1 MCDANLNHRIWGWRA
16 ITHFFAAAGIRA
28 GLAFLYL
35 LALFDYVGLPEAEA
49 EKCRET
55 FWGEFMNGFLIH
67 FISSGLILS
76 WILCPSRCWYGFLS
90 AVQILYAIYYIPVT
104 TITFKEYISAQNENT
119 HEYFK
124 IGMFGYFAHRYLSAL
139 SSFYIGFFLMR
150 ISCVSLPK
158 QTDLYVVHVYHEKTE
173 NDDSSSSS
181 TKKTEDTE
189 SSKESNA

>member
-1 MCDANLNHRIWGWRA
+1 MKKIIVGKGS
-16 ITHFFAAAGIRA
+16 HFFAAAGIRA

-35 LALFDYVGLPEAEA
+35 LALFDYVGLPEEET

-55 FWGEFMNGFLIH
+55 FWDEFMNGFLIH
-67 FISSGLILS
+67 FILSGFILS

-90 AVQILYAIYYIPVT
+90 AAQILYAMYYIPVT
-104 TITFKEYISAQNENT
+104 TIIFKDYISAQDENT

-150 ISCVSLPK
+150 ISCVSPQK
-158 QTDLYVVHVYHEKTE
+158 QTDLYVVHVYHEKTD
-173 NDDSSSSS
+173 DDSSSSS
-181 TKKTEDTE
+181 TKKTEESE